1 MEAHVLS
8 LNNFN
13 TPRIFK
19 GETAEA
25 IHIIYL
31 ILLDKGKF
39 QSHPDMGVG
48 LRTEYRWKDDENVLF
63 AVQTEIERQINTYLP
78 DITLNDIQLTLTGDH
93 VLGIVIVANNNAYV
107 MAYNTD
113 NGEFQFGQDA
123 DYVLQN
129 F

>member
-13 TPRIFK
+13 APRVFK

-25 IHIIYL
+25 IHIVYL

-39 QSHPDMGVG
+39 QTHPDMGVG
-48 LRTEYRWKDDENVLF
+48 LRTEYRWRHDENVLF
-63 AVQTEIERQINTYLP
+63 ALQNEIERQINTYLP
-78 DITLNDIQLTLTGDH
+78 NISLNDIQLTLTGDH
-93 VLGIVIVANNNAYV
+93 VLGIIIVANNTSYV

-113 NGEFQFGQDA
+113 TSAFQFGKDA
-123 DYVLQN
+123 EYILQH